1 MKTKTYLFVCQ
12 NEPVCIGMS
21 WLYKFILPICTYDL
35 CRYISECT
43 GLDPAW
49 DKLKTEAK
57 FPIVFGTLVQV
68 ICDPGYELEGSN
80 TIACDRDTT
89 FNFVEQ
95 PACKE
100 LGKLYRHC
108 LSIN

>member
-1 MKTKTYLFVCQ
+1 
-12 NEPVCIGMS
+12 MS
-21 WLYKFILPICTYDL
+21 LLYKVILPICTYEL

-49 DKLKTEAK
+49 DKLKTEGK
-57 FPIVFGTLVQV
+57 FPIVFGTLIKV
-68 ICDPGYELEGSN
+68 ICDLGYELEGSN
-80 TIACDRDTT
+80 TIVCDRDTT

-100 LGKLYRHC
+100 LGKSSRHC
-108 LSIN
+108 VY

>member
-1 MKTKTYLFVCQ
+1 MTYV
-12 NEPVCIGMS
+12 I
-21 WLYKFILPICTYDL
+21 

-43 GLDPAW
+43 GLDPSW

-68 ICDPGYELEGSN
+68 ICDPGYELNGSN

-100 LGKLYRHC
+100 LGKC
-108 LSIN
+108 SDTAFF

>member
-1 MKTKTYLFVCQ
+1 MQKIAALRWKMHKWDSFFRLSQ
-12 NEPVCIGMS
+12 NYIFGDTMFGSGTGE
-21 WLYKFILPICTYDL
+21 
-35 CRYISECT
+35 YISECT

-49 DKLKTEAK
+49 DKIKTEAK

-68 ICDPGYELEGSN
+68 ICDPGYELKGSN
-80 TIACDRDTT
+80 TIVCDRDTT

-100 LGKLYRHC
+100 LGKWLRHC
-108 LSIN
+108 V

>member
-1 MKTKTYLFVCQ
+1 MKKKTCLFICQ
-12 NEPVCIGMS
+12 NAPVRIGMY
-21 WLYKFILPICTYDL
+21 WPYKVILTICTYDL
-35 CRYISECT
+35 FRCISECT

-68 ICDPGYELEGSN
+68 ICDPGYELKGSN

-100 LGKLYRHC
+100 LGKLFRHC
-108 LSIN
+108 VY